1 MLTIIIST
9 SSLKL
14 GHVGSKT
21 RLLGQIIEN
30 PLVHSISRSN
40 FKMGPVGP
48 KLGHWAKLL
57 KILFVHS
64 RGQSFDLKFMKLCQN
79 VNV

>member
-1 MLTIIIST
+1 M
-9 SSLKL
+9 KL
-14 GHVGSKT
+14 RQNVNHHM
-21 RLLGQIIEN
+21 LGQIIEN

-48 KLGHWAKLL
+48 RLGHWVKLL

-64 RGQSFDLKFMKLCQN
+64 RGQSFDLNFMKLCQN